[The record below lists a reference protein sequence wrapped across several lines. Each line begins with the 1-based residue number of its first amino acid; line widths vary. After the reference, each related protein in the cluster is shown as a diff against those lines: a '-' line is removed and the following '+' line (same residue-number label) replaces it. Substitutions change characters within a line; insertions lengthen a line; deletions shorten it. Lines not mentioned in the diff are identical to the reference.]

1 MCQPKPGKRCV
12 NYFRGRYAAAAQN
25 LAELEATAGSH
36 SAEIASAKARLDGW
50 KKRLDQRVL
59 EVEVHNTP
67 VSELEEAI
75 TARTSSEE
83 YMGMLTKR
91 DETATALRTA
101 KDALAAATAANQ
113 ENDTPETW
121 QSVVEA
127 TNAHR
132 EAWIEAKLA
141 HYEVEQYKDNTAQYA
156 AKLAEHTQFP
166 GGELQGDRLGEVEKI
181 GEFEPSDPRWLEL
194 RQTGIGG
201 SDMAGVLRLDPKYGN
216 KNYFA
221 VLDSKVKSI
230 SPEEFAAQMDA
241 NTSFTGALGRGN
253 AWEPVIANRFAAEN
267 PDLTL
272 LHTKATFQH
281 PEKRWQVVN
290 VDGVLSSDGVN
301 PDGILEIKTAS
312 DASKWENGVPV
323 GYRAQVLNYLNAT
336 GFRYAHV
343 AVMIDDHDY
352 RSFRIDADEPIVEG
366 TVSTVINRR
375 RFTMESPSF
384 QDVVDEGVLDAFQAN
399 VEQKRNNPSTTS
411 SRAPQKL
418 FFTDQEKANQF
429 VALHTGMDENAAQE
443 RLEARSEDTLHE
455 RVRGE
460 LADMNPS
467 ERNFRIASL
476 DLETSTFSPESG
488 EIIEI
493 GVVVHDANGNEVDRY
508 QEVFSVDERAAKFN
522 GTGQEDVHHISLAD
536 TQAGRPFKSAEVQ
549 DRLKEILTPDT
560 RILVHNQRFE
570 KTWLGIESPWIRE
583 QGNLYLDTM
592 DNSKYLSH
600 SNDNT
605 DRNTSQNTLQ
615 SYVESYGVPYE
626 GAHRAE
632 VDAEMTITAYERWLK
647 ETTASNQE

>member
-25 LAELEATAGSH
+25 LAELESAAGSH
-36 SAEIASAKARLDGW
+36 PAEIASAKARLDGW
-50 KKRLDQRVL
+50 QKRLNERVL

-67 VSELEEAI
+67 VAELEAAI

-83 YMGMLTKR
+83 YMAMLAKR
-91 DETATALRTA
+91 DETATALRAA
-101 KDALAAATAANQ
+101 KDALTVAEAANG
-113 ENDTPETW
+113 ESDTPETW
-121 QSVVEA
+121 QAVVEA

-141 HYEVEQYKDNTAQYA
+141 HYNVEQYKDGTAQYA

-201 SDMAGVLRLDPKYGN
+201 SDMAGVLRLDPKYGS
-216 KNYFA
+216 KNYFS
-221 VLDSKVKSI
+221 VLDSKTKPI
-230 SPEEFAAQMDA
+230 SAEEFAAQMEA
-241 NTSFTGALGRGN
+241 NTSFTGPLGRGN

-312 DASKWENGVPV
+312 DASEWENGVPV

-343 AVMIDDHDY
+343 AVLIDDHDY
-352 RSFRIDADEPIVEG
+352 RSFRIEADEPIIEG
-366 TVSTVINRR
+366 TVSPVINRR
-375 RFTMESPSF
+375 RFSMESPSF
-384 QDVVDEGVLDAFQAN
+384 QDVVDEGVLDAFQAH
-399 VEQKRNNPSTTS
+399 VEQKRNSGPVTS
-411 SRAPQKL
+411 SRRPQKL
-418 FFTDQEKANQF
+418 FFTDQEKANEF
-429 VALHTGMDENAAQE
+429 VALHTGMDEATVQE
-443 RLEARSEDTLHE
+443 RLEARSEETLHE

-460 LADMNPS
+460 LSDMNPT

-522 GTGQEDVHHISLAD
+522 GTGQEDVHNISLAD
-536 TQAGRPFKSAEVQ
+536 TQGGRPFKSPEVQ
-549 DRLKEILTPDT
+549 ERLKSILTPDT

-570 KTWLGIESPWIRE
+570 QTWLGIESPWIRE
-583 QGNLYLDTM
+583 QGNAYLDTM

-600 SNDNT
+600 SNDNAE
-605 DRNTSQNTLQ
+605 RNTDQNTLQ

-632 VDAEMTITAYERWLK
+632 VDADMTLKAYERWLD
-647 ETTASNQE
+647 EVTASNWR

>member
-25 LAELEATAGSH
+25 LAELEAADGSH
-36 SAEIASAKARLDGW
+36 AAEIASAKARLDGW
-50 KKRLDQRVL
+50 QKRLNERVL

-91 DETATALRTA
+91 DETATDLRTA
-101 KDALAAATAANQ
+101 REALAAATATNQ

-121 QSVVEA
+121 QAVVEA

-141 HYEVEQYKDNTAQYA
+141 HYEVEQYKDHTAQYA

-201 SDMAGVLRLDPKYGN
+201 SDMAGVLRLDPKHGS
-216 KNYFA
+216 KNYFS
-221 VLDSKVKSI
+221 VLDSKVKPI
-230 SPEEFAAQMDA
+230 SPEEFAAQMEA

-352 RSFRIDADEPIVEG
+352 RSFRIEADEPIVEG
-366 TVSTVINRR
+366 TVSPVINRR

-384 QDVVDEGVLDAFQAN
+384 QDVVDEGVLDAFQTH
-399 VEQKRNNPSTTS
+399 VEQKRNNPSTAS

-418 FFTDQEKANQF
+418 FFTDQAKANQF
-429 VALHTGMDENAAQE
+429 VALHTGMDENTAQE
-443 RLEARSEDTLHE
+443 RLEARSEATLHE

-522 GTGQEDVHHISLAD
+522 GTGQEDVHHIGLAD

-549 DRLKEILTPDT
+549 NRLKEILTPDT

-570 KTWLGIESPWIRE
+570 KTWLGIESPWLRE
-583 QGNLYLDTM
+583 QGNVYLDTM

-600 SNDNT
+600 SNDNP
-605 DRNTSQNTLQ
+605 DRNTDQNTLQ

-632 VDAEMTITAYERWLK
+632 VDADMTLTAYERWL
-647 ETTASNQE
+647 EEMTASNQR